1 MMFSMIKDDN
11 VLVEYNEIWIIIRGF
26 CKKCLIE
33 SLSMKINTQK
43 LKWEYLMMWFLQTSW
58 YKLKKG
64 MHCVCFIVI
73 TVDSFIKMGK
83 KHDQN
88 GQDD

>member
-1 MMFSMIKDDN
+1 
-11 VLVEYNEIWIIIRGF
+11 
-26 CKKCLIE
+26 
-33 SLSMKINTQK
+33 
-43 LKWEYLMMWFLQTSW
+43 MMWLLQTSW